1 MRIAVVGTG
10 YVGLVA
16 GTCFAETGHSVTCVD
31 VDEAKLAALRAGKTP
46 IYEPGLE
53 ELLLRNI
60 KAERLF
66 FTNDLR
72 AAVRGAEVVFIA
84 VGTPQG
90 DDGNADLRTLMRVAH
105 DIASAAERYTVVVN
119 KSTVPVGTAQRM
131 QAELSARGKAP
142 IDVVSNPEFLK
153 EGAAIDDFMRPDRI
167 VIGAASE
174 KARALVAE
182 LYAPFVRTESPMY
195 FMDPASAEL
204 TKYAANAMLATRIS
218 SINEVANLCERVGA
232 DVDAVRKALGADKRI
247 GHPFLFPG
255 VGYGGSCFPKDVKAL
270 VATARNQGLDFAL
283 LAAVDAVNDRQ
294 KRLLAQKA
302 RAHFSADGGARG
314 KKVAVWGLAF
324 KPKTDDIRSAPSLAL
339 IEELLAEGAVVTAHD
354 PVALEAARRQ
364 LGDRIQYAANPYAA
378 VQGAEALFLVT
389 EWNEFRQPDFA
400 RVKQLMA
407 RPVVFDGRNIWN
419 PQRLAELGFTYHAVG
434 RAARPQPSPSTERR
448 KKTQT

>member
-16 GTCFAETGHSVTCVD
+16 GTCFAETGHFVTCVD
-31 VDEAKLAALRAGKTP
+31 VDEAKVQALRSGRTP

-53 ELLLRNI
+53 ELLERNI
-60 KAERLF
+60 KAERLS
-66 FTNDLR
+66 FTTDL
-72 AAVRGAEVVFIA
+72 ASAVRGAEVVFIA

-90 DDGNADLRTLMRVAH
+90 DDGNADLRAAMKVAH
-105 DIASAAERYTVVVN
+105 DIAAAAERYTVIVN
-119 KSTVPVGTAQRM
+119 KSTVPVGTAARM
-131 QAELSARGKAP
+131 QAELAGSKAP

-153 EGAAIDDFMRPDRI
+153 EGAAIDDFQRPDRI
-167 VIGAASE
+167 VIGASSDR
-174 KARALVAE
+174 ARAVVAD
-182 LYAPFVRTESPMY
+182 LYAPFVRTESPIY

-218 SINEVANLCERVGA
+218 FINEVAALCERVGA

-270 VATARNQGLDFAL
+270 VATARNHGLDFAL

-302 RAHFSADGGARG
+302 RAHFAAPGGVRG
-314 KKVAVWGLAF
+314 RKIAVWGLAF
-324 KPKTDDIRSAPSLAL
+324 KPKTDDIRSAPALAL
-339 IEELLAEGAVVTAHD
+339 IEELLADGAIISAHD
-354 PVALEAARRQ
+354 PVAMEPARRQ
-364 LGDRIQYAANPYAA
+364 LGGRVQYAANPYAA
-378 VQGAEALFLVT
+378 VQGAEALFLIT

-400 RVKQLMA
+400 RIKQLMA
-407 RPVVFDGRNIWN
+407 KPVVFDGRNIWN
-419 PQRLAELGFTYHAVG
+419 PQRLAELGFTYQGVG
-434 RAARPQPSPSTERR
+434 RAARPQQAVAATERR
-448 KKTQT
+448 KKA

>member
-53 ELLLRNI
+53 ELLARNI
-60 KAERLF
+60 KGERLF

-72 AAVRGAEVVFIA
+72 SAVRSADVVFIA

-90 DDGNADLRTLMRVAH
+90 DDGNADLRMVMRVAH
-105 DIASAAERYTVVVN
+105 DIAAAAERYTVIVN

-131 QAELSARGKAP
+131 QAELAGKGKTQ

-167 VIGAASE
+167 VIGASSD
-174 KARALVAE
+174 KARAVVAE
-182 LYAPFVRTESPMY
+182 LYAPFVRTESPIY

-218 SINEVANLCERVGA
+218 FMNDVAMLCERVGA
-232 DVDAVRKALGADKRI
+232 DVDAVRKAMGSDRRI

-270 VATARNQGLDFAL
+270 VATARNNGLDFTL

-302 RAHFSADGGARG
+302 KVHFAAQGGARG
-314 KKVAVWGLAF
+314 KKIAVWGLAF
-324 KPKTDDIRSAPSLAL
+324 KPKTDDIRCAPAFAI
-339 IEELLAEGAVVTAHD
+339 IEELLADGAEIAVHD
-354 PVALEAARRQ
+354 PVAMDASKKLLDGRVRF
-364 LGDRIQYAANPYAA
+364 AANPYDA
-378 VQGAEALFLVT
+378 VEGAEALFLVT
-389 EWNEFRQPDFA
+389 EWNEFRQPDFQ
-400 RVKQLMA
+400 RVKELMA
-407 RPVVFDGRNIWN
+407 KPVLFDGRNIWN
-419 PQRLAELGFTYHAVG
+419 PQRLRDMGFSYYGVG
-434 RAARPQPSPSTERR
+434 RAA
-448 KKTQT
+448 KK

>member
-53 ELLLRNI
+53 ELLLRNS

-66 FTNDLR
+66 FTSDLR

-105 DIASAAERYTVVVN
+105 DIAAAAERYTVVVN

-131 QAELSARGKAP
+131 QAELAARAKVP

-218 SINEVANLCERVGA
+218 FMNDVAMLCERVGA
-232 DVDAVRKALGADKRI
+232 DVDAVRKAMGADRRI
-247 GHPFLFPG
+247 GYPFLFPG

-270 VATARNQGLDFAL
+270 VATARNNGLDFTL

-302 RAHFSADGGARG
+302 KAHFGVEGGIRG
-314 KKVAVWGLAF
+314 KKIAVWGLAF
-324 KPKTDDIRSAPSLAL
+324 KPKTDDVRCAPAFA
-339 IEELLAEGAVVTAHD
+339 IIDELLADGAEIAVHD
-354 PVALEAARRQ
+354 PVAMDASKKHLD
-364 LGDRIQYAANPYAA
+364 DRVRYAVNPYDA

-389 EWNEFRQPDFA
+389 EWNEFRQPDFQ
-400 RVKQLMA
+400 RVKELMA
-407 RPVVFDGRNIWN
+407 KPVIFDGRNIWN
-419 PQRLAELGFTYHAVG
+419 PQRLRGMGFSYYGVG
-434 RAARPQPSPSTERR
+434 RAA
-448 KKTQT
+448 KK

>member
-16 GTCFAETGHSVTCVD
+16 GTCFAETGHVVTCVD
-31 VDEAKLAALRAGKTP
+31 VDDAKVQTLRRGETP
-46 IYEPGLE
+46 IYEPGLA
-53 ELLLRNI
+53 ELLTRNL
-60 KAERLF
+60 KAERISF
-66 FTNDLR
+66 STDLP

-90 DDGNADLRTLMRVAH
+90 DDGNADLRAAMRVAH
-105 DIASAAERYTVVVN
+105 QIADAAERYTVIVN
-119 KSTVPVGTAQRM
+119 KSTVPVGTAARM
-131 QAELSARGKAP
+131 QAEVAARTKVP
-142 IDVVSNPEFLK
+142 IEVVSNPEFLK
-153 EGAAIDDFMRPDRI
+153 EGAAIDDFQRPDRI
-167 VIGAASE
+167 VIGASSE
-174 KARALVAE
+174 RARAVVAE
-182 LYAPFVRTESPMY
+182 LYAPFVRTESPIY

-204 TKYAANAMLATRIS
+204 TKYAANAMLAMRIS
-218 SINEVANLCERVGA
+218 FINEVANLCERVGA

-302 RAHFSADGGARG
+302 RAHFAASGGVRG
-314 KKVAVWGLAF
+314 RKVAVWGLAF
-324 KPKTDDIRSAPSLAL
+324 KPKTDDVRSAPALAL
-339 IEELLAEGAVVTAHD
+339 IEELLADGALIAAHD
-354 PVALEAARRQ
+354 PVAMGPARAQ
-364 LGDRIQYAANPYAA
+364 LGDRIEYAPNPYAA
-378 VQGAEALFLVT
+378 VEGAEALFLVT

-400 RVKQLMA
+400 RVKELMA

-419 PQRLAELGFTYHAVG
+419 PHRLAGLGFAYYGVG
-434 RAARPQPSPSTERR
+434 RQAAKGS
-448 KKTQT
+448 

>member
-16 GTCFAETGHSVTCVD
+16 GTCFAETGHVVVCVD
-31 VDEAKLAALRAGKTP
+31 VDEAKVQTLRRGETP

-53 ELLLRNI
+53 ELLARNL
-60 KAERLF
+60 KAERLS
-66 FTNDLR
+66 FTTDLPG
-72 AAVRGAEVVFIA
+72 AVRGAEVVFIV

-90 DDGNADLRTLMRVAH
+90 DDGNADLRTAMKVAH
-105 DIASAAERYTVVVN
+105 DIADTAERYTV
-119 KSTVPVGTAQRM
+119 
-131 QAELSARGKAP
+131 
-142 IDVVSNPEFLK
+142 
-153 EGAAIDDFMRPDRI
+153 I
-167 VIGAASE
+167 VAFSE
-174 KARALVAE
+174 RARAVVAE
-182 LYAPFVRTESPMY
+182 LYAPFVRTESPIY

-204 TKYAANAMLATRIS
+204 TKYAANAMLAMRIS
-218 SINEVANLCERVGA
+218 FINEMANLCERVGA

-270 VATARNQGLDFAL
+270 VAIARNQGLDFAL

-302 RAHFSADGGARG
+302 RAHFGPAGGVRG
-314 KKVAVWGLAF
+314 RKVAVWGLAF
-324 KPKTDDIRSAPSLAL
+324 KPKTDDIRAAPALAL
-339 IEELLAEGAVVTAHD
+339 IEELLADGAVVAAHD
-354 PVALEAARRQ
+354 PVAMEPARRQ
-364 LGDRIQYAANPYAA
+364 LGARVQYAANPYAA
-378 VQGAEALFLVT
+378 VEGAQALFLVT

-419 PQRLAELGFTYHAVG
+419 PQRLAELGFTYHGVG
-434 RAARPQPSPSTERR
+434 RNRT
-448 KKTQT
+448 